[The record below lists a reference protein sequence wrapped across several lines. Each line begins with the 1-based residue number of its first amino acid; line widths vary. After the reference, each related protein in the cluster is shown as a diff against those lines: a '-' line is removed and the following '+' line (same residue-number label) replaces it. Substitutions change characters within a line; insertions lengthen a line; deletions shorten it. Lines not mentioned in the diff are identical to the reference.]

1 MAEPSADAL
10 PSNASACAL
19 DLPFVLEWPAQAQDA
34 VGSWQWT
41 VDSEGT
47 NAVGH
52 GLSQE
57 GTYTIEVRDNATGCF
72 DTQSVALNVLPNLF
86 LDASVVDPL
95 ICRGDSTEIVVEV
108 FTLEGLDA
116 FELPVFLNG
125 MPLWFK
131 ATNPLSRAGSTPPRP
146 KTSAGP
152 QGWRLSSRK
161 NIADATCMCPTRSP
175 RWRWA
180 QRGLQGAHGMRIRH
194 V

>member
-1 MAEPSADAL
+1 MAMDRE
-10 PSNASACAL
+10 C
-19 DLPFVLEWPAQAQDA
+19 
-34 VGSWQWT
+34 
-41 VDSEGT
+41 EGT

-86 LDASVVDPL
+86 LDAFVVDPL

-116 FELPVFLNG
+116 FELPVFFEWDAPLVQGYQPTVAGGEYTATAQNG
-125 MPLWFK
+125 CG
-131 ATNPLSRAGSTPPRP
+131 TSRVEVVVEEEYCGCDVYV
-146 KTSAGP
+146 
-152 QGWRLSSRK
+152 QRLH
-161 NIADATCMCPTRSP
+161 P

-180 QRGLQGAHGMRIRH
+180 QRGLQGAHGVRIRH